1 MRWQVPNKAGTNEKL
16 LHGFLEQ
23 GLRPRLWHSQN
34 FGHTTRLFLPKLG
47 RKRSMFNCF
56 ECFLIQ
62 FSVILCI
69 SPCIRDF
76 LKHKDGGKAIQLVAG
91 NFTNKIP
98 NFE

>member
-1 MRWQVPNKAGTNEKL
+1 MAPSKL
-16 LHGFLEQ
+16 WTHYQALPPEVWEEEINVQLFRVFLD
-23 GLRPRLWHSQN
+23 
-34 FGHTTRLFLPKLG
+34 TV
-47 RKRSMFNCF
+47 
-56 ECFLIQ
+56 
-62 FSVILCI
+62 FSHFVHF